1 MEVVSNLNHDK
12 IDLDFRGMD
21 DDQQG
26 PVQIQ
31 KAVSNLDLERNQE
44 DLGFAGT
51 RLIVRPDSR
60 TQLPYMLPVG
70 HSVPVWK
77 IIAKFVS
84 QDLSKVSL
92 PVVLC
97 EPLNILQRSAE

>member
-1 MEVVSNLNHDK
+1 MSILSDNSSGVGSSNSQIVEVVSNLNHDK
-12 IDLDFRGMD
+12 IDLDFRGVD

-60 TQLPYMLPVG
+60 T
-70 HSVPVWK
+70 
-77 IIAKFVS
+77 
-84 QDLSKVSL
+84 
-92 PVVLC
+92 
-97 EPLNILQRSAE
+97 